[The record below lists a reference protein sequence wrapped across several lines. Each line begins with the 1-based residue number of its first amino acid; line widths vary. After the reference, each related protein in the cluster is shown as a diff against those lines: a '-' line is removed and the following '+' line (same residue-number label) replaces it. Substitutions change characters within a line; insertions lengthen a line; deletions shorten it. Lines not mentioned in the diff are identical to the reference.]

1 MSEAVSLLHNMS
13 APPKSV
19 VNYTGLRRVRVKNR
33 TKSESGEEFGVAL
46 AFRLPPYV
54 RSTFAARL
62 IEVIGEGRGKG
73 SPESRL
79 LRLIEDR
86 ARDLPIPDG
95 AVVIPVQSDHQTL
108 WPDALAAIAVITKS
122 SENVWLRGKT
132 PRLSVLRNRREIS
145 LLIPPAFATKLE
157 EMTQ

>member
-1 MSEAVSLLHNMS
+1 MSESVSLLHNMS
-13 APPKSV
+13 AAPKSV
-19 VNYTGLRRVRVKNR
+19 VNYSGLRRVRVRNR
-33 TKSESGEEFGVAL
+33 TKAEPGEEFGIAL
-46 AFRLPPYV
+46 AFRLPAYV
-54 RSTFAARL
+54 RSMLAARL
-62 IEVIGEGRGKG
+62 IEVIGEGRGEG

-95 AVVIPVQSDHQTL
+95 AVVIPVRPDHRIL

-145 LLIPPAFATKLE
+145 LLIPPVFAKNFE